1 MSVLSLLGCKV
12 GSIFRHADFFFL
24 NMQIFKHLRKILS
37 KYNWFTVL
45 YYFLLSSKVNQLYM
59 HMKVK
64 VAQSCP
70 TLCDPID
77 CSPSGF
83 FVLGILQ
90 ARTLEWVAVPFSR
103 DLPNPGIELRSPALQ
118 ADSLLF
124 ELLGNPNTC
133 ICYVLICFSGV
144 RLFAAPWTIVH
155 KAPLSMG
162 LHRQEYWS
170 GLTCP
175 PSGNLSDPGGRTHVS
190 YISCIGGG
198 FFTAEPP
205 GKPICLYIHTLFLY
219 SLLL

>member
-1 MSVLSLLGCKV
+1 
-12 GSIFRHADFFFL
+12 
-24 NMQIFKHLRKILS
+24 
-37 KYNWFTVL
+37 
-45 YYFLLSSKVNQLYM
+45 M

-83 FVLGILQ
+83 FVPGILQ
-90 ARTLEWVAVPFSR
+90 ARTLEWVAMPFSR

-144 RLFAAPWTIVH
+144 RSSPMDHSSQGSSVHGTSQARILGWVDMPPFRPSFRPRGSNPCLLHLLHCRGILYCWAAREAYMSVYTHIIFIF
-155 KAPLSMG
+155 LSIMIY
-162 LHRQEYWS
+162 HRI
-170 GLTCP
+170 L
-175 PSGNLSDPGGRTHVS
+175 NI
-190 YISCIGGG
+190 ISC
-198 FFTAEPP
+198 AVQ
-205 GKPICLYIHTLFLY
+205 
-219 SLLL
+219 